1 MNIVF
6 RVDASLEIGIG
17 HVMRCLT
24 LAESLKLKGANV
36 EFICRTH
43 KGNLIE
49 KIQTKGFNVFK
60 LDKAI
65 ENNYDGKLSH
75 SHWLGTTQ
83 QQDAEECEDILQQIK
98 PDWIIVDHYGIDEDW
113 QKKLQNYCNK
123 LMVIDDLADRKHQ
136 CNILLDQTFGR
147 QKLDYENLTPKW
159 CTLLLGSQYALLR
172 PEFAA
177 LRKFSV
183 EHRNNSEFKRV
194 LVTMGGVDPDNV
206 TEQVLDELEKC
217 HLPSDTKVTVVMGE
231 IAPHLESVKTKVSV
245 LSYKAEVNVN
255 VENMAEIMANVD
267 VAIGATGATTWER
280 CCLGLPSIQMVMANN
295 QVNIGSELES
305 IRAVVLFNDI
315 RHLCEKIESIQH
327 NYKKMT
333 YIGLSLTN
341 GKGSSMVTKH
351 LYGNGITTNVDLRPV
366 KMQDIDFIYNIQTEE
381 VRRFFKNTK
390 VPSKEEHKVW
400 FENKFKSN
408 DSVLFIICVD
418 ESNAGVIRLDGIDVD
433 EVEISIIVSS
443 EYSRRGVGR
452 SALKIIIDSFAQIKI
467 KAVINVKNIPSIKL
481 FEESGFILID
491 QKEDFYTYEFA
502 G

>member
-1 MNIVF
+1 
-6 RVDASLEIGIG
+6 
-17 HVMRCLT
+17 
-24 LAESLKLKGANV
+24 
-36 EFICRTH
+36 
-43 KGNLIE
+43 
-49 KIQTKGFNVFK
+49 
-60 LDKAI
+60 
-65 ENNYDGKLSH
+65 
-75 SHWLGTTQ
+75 
-83 QQDAEECEDILQQIK
+83 
-98 PDWIIVDHYGIDEDW
+98 
-113 QKKLQNYCNK
+113 
-123 LMVIDDLADRKHQ
+123 
-136 CNILLDQTFGR
+136 
-147 QKLDYENLTPKW
+147 
-159 CTLLLGSQYALLR
+159 
-172 PEFAA
+172 
-177 LRKFSV
+177 
-183 EHRNNSEFKRV
+183 
-194 LVTMGGVDPDNV
+194 
-206 TEQVLDELEKC
+206 
-217 HLPSDTKVTVVMGE
+217 
-231 IAPHLESVKTKVSV
+231 
-245 LSYKAEVNVN
+245 
-255 VENMAEIMANVD
+255 
-267 VAIGATGATTWER
+267 
-280 CCLGLPSIQMVMANN
+280 
-295 QVNIGSELES
+295 
-305 IRAVVLFNDI
+305 
-315 RHLCEKIESIQH
+315 
-327 NYKKMT
+327 MT